1 MPIKL
6 KIGKKAYAK
15 ATAKQSKKTAKVLK
29 KKKAKK
35 KVVKKPKIVIKNKK
49 KVVKKP
55 KKKVVKKP
63 VKKPSAKKDVLMG
76 GNKNI
81 KQLIGAFVGFK
92 RPATNWTFKDIVLN
106 KEDEENKYGERL
118 GMVSEAER
126 NFTEEMFDFGTADID
141 WIDNISERDEG
152 FWNAMAEK
160 QSDGKELTSRQEDR
174 WNRIRDKVHMN
185 LYPSLLKQFR
195 TEFTKWKKK
204 EGDKIMTQKQAIKSF
219 RIHYGLDYNY

>member
-1 MPIKL
+1 MPKIKI
-6 KIGKKAYAK
+6 KVSKKAYAK
-15 ATAKQSKKTAKVLK
+15 ATAKQAKKTAKVLK
-29 KKKAKK
+29 
-35 KVVKKPKIVIKNKK
+35 KK

-55 KKKVVKKP
+55 KKKVVKKAK
-63 VKKPSAKKDVLMG
+63 KKPSAKKDVLTG

-81 KQLIGAFVGFK
+81 RRLIGAFVGFK
-92 RPATNWTFKDIVLN
+92 RPATNWTFKDIVMN

-126 NFTEEMFDFGTADID
+126 NFQQEMYDFGTADID
-141 WIDNISERDEG
+141 WIDNVSKRDEG

>member
-1 MPIKL
+1 MYYYIKMPIKL

-15 ATAKQSKKTAKVLK
+15 ATAKQAKKTAKVLK
-29 KKKAKK
+29 
-35 KVVKKPKIVIKNKK
+35 KK

-55 KKKVVKKP
+55 KKKVVKKAK
-63 VKKPSAKKDVLMG
+63 KKPSAKKDVLTG

-81 KQLIGAFVGFK
+81 RRLIGAFVGFK
-92 RPATNWTFKDIVLN
+92 RPATNWTFKDIVMN

-126 NFTEEMFDFGTADID
+126 NFQQEMYDFGTADID
-141 WIDNISERDEG
+141 WIDNVSKRDEG

-160 QSDGKELTSRQEDR
+160 QSYGGEMTSRQEDR

-219 RIHYGLDYNY
+219 RIHYGLDYNF